1 MAQVALA
8 KNENA
13 AAIEA
18 GKRALEL
25 NPYYA
30 PGYLA
35 QGEGQLRS
43 GNAKE
48 AVENFKKAAELYPG
62 WIEVHKAL
70 LAGYQKLSL
79 TQEAQKEAAQI
90 AQLENLARTN
100 RQ

>member
-1 MAQVALA
+1 MLLVTWLKA
-8 KNENA
+8 KGN
-13 AAIEA
+13 
-18 GKRALEL
+18 
-25 NPYYA
+25 
-30 PGYLA
+30 
-35 QGEGQLRS
+35 LRS

-48 AVENFKKAAELYPG
+48 AVESFKKAAELYPG